1 MNISALCVSVDFN
14 AVPIQYDNLPFNF
27 QNRPNTEK
35 HDKPLSVMY
44 WIFTI
49 IFAAGFAAIWLT
61 VYITVRIKVDK
72 MNKMLTR

>member
-1 MNISALCVSVDFN
+1 MIICLSHFKTDRI
-14 AVPIQYDNLPFNF
+14 PK
-27 QNRPNTEK
+27 K

>member
-1 MNISALCVSVDFN
+1 MIICLS
-14 AVPIQYDNLPFNF
+14 PFKTD
-27 QNRPNTEK
+27 RIPKK
-35 HDKPLSVMY
+35 HDKPLSAMY

>member
-1 MNISALCVSVDFN
+1 MIICLS
-14 AVPIQYDNLPFNF
+14 PFKTD
-27 QNRPNTEK
+27 RIPKK

-49 IFAAGFAAIWLT
+49 IFAAIWLT

>member
-1 MNISALCVSVDFN
+1 MIICLSTFKTDRI
-14 AVPIQYDNLPFNF
+14 PK
-27 QNRPNTEK
+27 K